1 MATDIPGV
9 PDSPRVPP
17 DFTPVK
23 GAVPEWIDVRIIC
36 EEAKRFVGLYAIT
49 NMDAVA
55 INNGQKVF
63 TTSDRNG
70 EFRKTFRRLAAEVFR
85 AAGVDDPAVV
95 YDCEEHHQWLAP
107 RQSAMR
113 FLYEQ
118 F

>member
-1 MATDIPGV
+1 MATEMPQ
-9 PDSPRVPP
+9 VPP
-17 DFTPVK
+17 DFTPVA
-23 GAVPEWIDVRIIC
+23 GVVPAWINVKAIC
-36 EEAKRFVGLYAIT
+36 EDAKRFVGLYAIS
-49 NMDAVA
+49 NVDAVA

-70 EFRKTFRRLAAEVFR
+70 EFRKAFRRLITEVYADNAR
-85 AAGVDDPAVV
+85 VTAGVDDPALV
-95 YDCEEHHQWLAP
+95 YDCEAHHQWLAP